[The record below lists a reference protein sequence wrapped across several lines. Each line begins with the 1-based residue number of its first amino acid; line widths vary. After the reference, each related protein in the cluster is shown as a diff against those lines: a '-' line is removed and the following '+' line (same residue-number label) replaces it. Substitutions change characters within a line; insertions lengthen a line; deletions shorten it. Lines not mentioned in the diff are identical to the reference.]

1 MNRLDSRKLEAIYND
16 YNLLAGDKGL
26 DLHKFIAVMT
36 QEQHLGVKKDEESNI
51 RMIRS
56 LIDLFRQIDVNNDKS
71 LEWVEFTNHIIELGM
86 VRKDRV
92 FIDAIKNYQ
101 PSDIKDGKHDT
112 EIEHMYYLKELNH
125 LLVMERDSKRFQ
137 VYNTMTGIRERTVPD
152 KSIGNGG
159 AFIAADYVH
168 IENTTV
174 KFVAT
179 TTNNLQINFWD
190 HQNYM
195 HRDRLNTN
203 EIQLCS
209 KWLLT
214 LSLFTFLFV

>member
-1 MNRLDSRKLEAIYND
+1 VNGDDDEENDLMNRLDYLKLETIYND
-16 YNLLAGDKGL
+16 YNILGGEGGL
-26 DLHKFIAVMT
+26 DLKTFIAVMT
-36 QEQHLGVKKDEESNI
+36 QEQHLGKKKDPEDHKK
-51 RMIRS
+51 MVRS

-101 PSDIKDGKHDT
+101 QSDIKDGKHDT
-112 EIEHMYYLKELNH
+112 EIEHMYYLDKLKH
-125 LLVMERDSKRFQ
+125 LLVMERDSKRFK
-137 VYNTMTGIRERTVPD
+137 VYNSKTGKWMMNVPE
-152 KSIGNGG
+152 KSTGNGG

-168 IENTTV
+168 IDNSNV

-190 HQNYM
+190 
-195 HRDRLNTN
+195 
-203 EIQLCS
+203 
-209 KWLLT
+209 
-214 LSLFTFLFV
+214 

>member
-1 MNRLDSRKLEAIYND
+1 
-16 YNLLAGDKGL
+16 
-26 DLHKFIAVMT
+26 
-36 QEQHLGVKKDEESNI
+36 
-51 RMIRS
+51 MIRS

-101 PSDIKDGKHDT
+101 PSDIRDGKHDT
-112 EIEHMYYLKELNH
+112 EIENMYYLPKLQH
-125 LLVMERDSKRFQ
+125 LLVMERDSKRFK
-137 VYNTMTGIRERTVPD
+137 VYNSRTGKWMQNVPE
-152 KSIGNGG
+152 KQSGNGG

-168 IENTTV
+168 IENTQM

-190 HQNYM
+190 SANYM
-195 HRDRLNTN
+195 HRERLNTN

-209 KWLLT
+209 KYLLI
-214 LSLFTFLFV
+214 

>member
-1 MNRLDSRKLEAIYND
+1 MNRLDYLKLETIYND
-16 YNLLAGDKGL
+16 YNILGGDNGL
-26 DLHKFIAVMT
+26 DLKTFIAVMT
-36 QEQHLGVKKDEESNI
+36 QEQHLGVKKESPQAHH
-51 RMIRS
+51 RMVRS

-101 PSDIKDGKHDT
+101 QADIKDGKHDT
-112 EIEHMYYLKELNH
+112 EVEHMYYLDKLKH
-125 LLVMERDSKRFQ
+125 LLVMERDSKRFK
-137 VYNTMTGIRERTVPD
+137 VYNSRTGKWMMNVPE
-152 KSIGNGG
+152 KSTGNGG

-168 IENTTV
+168 VEHNNI

-179 TTNNLQINFWD
+179 TTNNNQINFWD
-190 HQNYM
+190 SNNYIF
-195 HRDRLNTN
+195 RDRMNTN

-209 KWLLT
+209 K
-214 LSLFTFLFV
+214 